1 MPLKVMMFKDKR
13 NMRKSD
19 DRVATNV
26 DIFCGK
32 DQIGGGRT
40 AGPRQ
45 DMNDVLE
52 FMVEKNKVYTLN
64 YFNKDGKWVGE
75 EVKVKEKPV
84 EVKLHL

>member
-1 MPLKVMMFKDKR
+1 MKVMMYKDKR
-13 NMRKSD
+13 NTRKSD
-19 DRVATNV
+19 DRVAANV

-52 FMVEKNKVYTLN
+52 FVVEKNKKYTLY
-64 YFNKDGKWVGE
+64 YFDKDGKWVGE
-75 EVKVKEKPV
+75 NVKVKEKPV

>member
-1 MPLKVMMFKDKR
+1 
-13 NMRKSD
+13 MRKSD

-45 DMNDVLE
+45 DINDVLE
-52 FMVEKNKVYTLN
+52 FMVEKNNVFTLN
-64 YFNKDGKWVGE
+64 FFNKDCKWEGE